1 MLIMSKEK
9 VIKEIDHIIKS
20 NNPFN
25 LQSNTFRLLFLLC
38 DKKNKKELYPKLEE
52 FILSNIILFEY
63 MKNRLIEE
71 CILEWEL
78 TLLYDQ
84 DNNLIKIY

>member
-1 MLIMSKEK
+1 MSKEK
-9 VIKEIDHIIKS
+9 VIKEIDSIIKS